1 MHGPSPAPH
10 SLARR
15 ASRAGARRP
24 FFEQK
29 LSFLC
34 HPARGTPIMDLC
46 VCCDVAQGPARI
58 TEIYQCLSRLGYT
71 GAALEHATTLPLRP
85 KDECRR
91 GAAFLAPAA
100 AAAAHAAGGA
110 GAPPVHDLVAAATV
124 VLARGRPGSLL
135 SKRAARRLA
144 ARVGSLPSAGG
155 SGGGGA
161 PAAAGRKR
169 PRADEGGGSSS
180 SSSSSSA
187 APPPPPAAPFHEYRR
202 ITLLLDPASSGGGGG
217 GGGFTST
224 RPLSTDLKEGAAV
237 LATYDLVAAQ
247 PSDAGGLA
255 AIAAAGG
262 GGAIDIVTLDMSSG
276 RLPFPLSRRDLA
288 AALAAGQV
296 LELRYAPAIR
306 DAALRRAF
314 FTHAATLLRLTRG
327 AGLLLTS
334 GARQALELRSP
345 RAVAAIAS
353 LAGLSLQQA
362 LTALTAAPAAALAH
376 AAKRRQGLL

>member
-1 MHGPSPAPH
+1 MAC
-10 SLARR
+10 
-15 ASRAGARRP
+15 GATEAEKKIINVT
-24 FFEQK
+24 FVVVWLLK
-29 LSFLC
+29 K
-34 HPARGTPIMDLC
+34 MDLC

-58 TEIYQCLSRLGYT
+58 SEVYQCLARLGYT

-91 GAAFLAPAA
+91 APAAFLALPG
-100 AAAAHAAGGA
+100 AAGAA
-110 GAPPVHDLVAAATV
+110 GQPPPAHDLVAAATV

-135 SKRAARRLA
+135 TKRAARRLA
-144 ARVGSLPSAGG
+144 ARAGSLPSAAGADGAGSADGAGG
-155 SGGGGA
+155 AGGAGGA
-161 PAAAGRKR
+161 PAAGHKR
-169 PRADEGGGSSS
+169 PRPDEGGGSSS

-187 APPPPPAAPFHEYRR
+187 APAPPAAPPSFHEYRR
-202 ITLLLDPASSGGGGG
+202 ITLLLDPASSAS
-217 GGGFTST
+217 GGGFSST
-224 RPLSTDLKEGAAV
+224 RPLAADLKDGAAV

-247 PSDAGGLA
+247 PSDASGLA

-262 GGAIDIVTLDMSSG
+262 GAAIDIVTLDMSSG

-334 GARQALELRSP
+334 GARHALELRSP

-362 LTALTAAPAAALAH
+362 QAALTAAPAAALAH
-376 AAKRRQGLL
+376 AAKRRLGLL